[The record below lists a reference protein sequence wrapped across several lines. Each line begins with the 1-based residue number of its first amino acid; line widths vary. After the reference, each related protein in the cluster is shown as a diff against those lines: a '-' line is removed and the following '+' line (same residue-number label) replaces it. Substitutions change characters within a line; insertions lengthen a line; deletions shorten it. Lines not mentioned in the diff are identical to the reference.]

1 MKYTIS
7 GANTL
12 QMINREWYVNGEK
25 MSLDEL
31 IKRGIASED
40 GESGAN
46 KGTEITII
54 GDVGRI
60 KGNFGKVVVE
70 GSCNRV
76 KTISGDVEIRGD
88 VEGDVETTSGSI
100 SCGNV
105 AGDVSTVS
113 GRINH
118 R

>member
-12 QMINREWYVNGEK
+12 QMINGEWYVNGEK
-25 MSLDEL
+25 MSLDEMV
-31 IKRGIASED
+31 KREIASED
-40 GESGAN
+40 GESRAEN
-46 KGTEITII
+46 GTEITII
-54 GDVGRI
+54 GDVSRI
-60 KGNFGKVVVE
+60 DGNFGKVIVE

-76 KTISGDVEIRGD
+76 KTISGSIEVRGD
-88 VEGDVETTSGSI
+88 VDGDVSSTSGSI

-105 AGDVSTVS
+105 AGDVSTIS

-118 R
+118 G

>member
-12 QMINREWYVNGEK
+12 QMINGEWYVNGEK
-25 MSLDEL
+25 MSLDEM

-60 KGNFGKVVVE
+60 VNKFGKIVVE

-88 VEGDVETTSGSI
+88 VEGDVETTSGNI